1 MLDLAAE
8 NPVDPQEILECHGD
22 CPSTR
27 VLHATEFG
35 AQRAG
40 RGWDLA
46 HQRGYSEAIEAM
58 MTEARPCIGRHTD
71 LLIAGRAGLA
81 SFAELGLR
89 VSSWQEK
96 VTLVN
101 RRSNSGQWDMCS
113 TRGRSGN
120 SEPYFD
126 QVRFPSKSKDTRGR
140 VAVVVSSGYEVEQEQ
155 IKTFFADEREELLA
169 TVTLRAMPPEGSTNK
184 VINGR
189 NTPDLAQT
197 LCEEL
202 EKVKGAYPG
211 LHGLAVFIVGPAQLA
226 FFVGRAI
233 NPNVYASVW
242 FPHRHND
249 GYVVGAKV
257 PWIDKVR
264 VRMFMANPS
273 DSTAIDLVREEIVAL
288 EALGRPSA
296 LHGFDVSVDHAATL
310 DDLFDALIRDRPQI
324 IHFSGHGNEGALG
337 FVKDGVD
344 KTDVVPAQ
352 TLVDTLRTA
361 GNQIEPPRLVVL
373 NACKSSAQAEALVS
387 CVDFA
392 IGMPHNVKDSRAI
405 AFTRRFYEA
414 VVAGRTLQNAF
425 DQAHA
430 YLSKWGERSAE
441 NLKLYSRPGCN
452 AAEFRFVES

>member
-8 NPVDPQEILECHGD
+8 NPVDPQQILEFHGD

-35 AQRAG
+35 AQRAA
-40 RGWDLA
+40 RGWDPA

-58 MTEARPCIGRHTD
+58 MTEARLCMGRHTD

-89 VSSWQEK
+89 LSSWHEK

-101 RRSNSGQWDMCS
+101 RRRNSGQWDMCS
-113 TRGRSGN
+113 IRGRSGD
-120 SEPYFD
+120 SEPFFD
-126 QVRFPSKSKDTRGR
+126 QIRFPSKPKDTRGR
-140 VAVVVSSGYEVEQEQ
+140 VAVVVSSGHPVDQEKVER
-155 IKTFFADEREELLA
+155 FFAAEREELLA
-169 TVTLRAMPPEGSTNK
+169 TVTLRVMPPEGTPNK
-184 VINGR
+184 IIHGG

-211 LHGLAVFIVGPAQLA
+211 LHGLAVFVAGPAQLA
-226 FFVGRAI
+226 FLVGRAI

-242 FPHRHND
+242 FPHWHDDR
-249 GYVVGAKV
+249 YAVGSKI
-257 PWIDKVR
+257 PWVDKVR

-273 DSTAIDLVREEIVAL
+273 DGEAINLLREEIVAC
-288 EALGRPSA
+288 EVLGRPRV
-296 LHGFDVSVDHAATL
+296 LHEFDVSVDHAATL
-310 DDLFDALIRDRPQI
+310 HDLFDALLRDRPQI
-324 IHFSGHGNEGALG
+324 IHFAGHGSENALG
-337 FVKDGVD
+337 FVTDEGD
-344 KTDVVPAQ
+344 KTDVVPGG
-352 TLVDTLRTA
+352 TLVDTLRSA
-361 GNQIEPPRLVVL
+361 SDRIDPPRLVVL
-373 NACKSSAQAEALVS
+373 NACKSSAQAKALVS

-392 IGMPHNVKDSRAI
+392 IGMPYNVKDSRAI
-405 AFTRRFYEA
+405 AFTRRFYDGLA
-414 VVAGRTLQNAF
+414 SGRTLQNAF

-441 NLKLYSRPGCN
+441 NLELHSRPGCD
-452 AAEFRFVES
+452 AAAFRFGER